1 MKKRKLVLVLT
12 AALIM
17 NCASYGSVTAMAE
30 EITEELVP
38 AGEEIIMEESGFSEE
53 ISLDPTD
60 PSEEMVSETDS
71 EETVAAIEAGIQ
83 ETEVQSETPS
93 AAEEEMEIL
102 TVEEVADADSEQ
114 ELFALEPTS
123 IDIQYGMF
131 QTTVKVDK
139 GKSAVLNIVAVA
151 KEGAALSYQWY
162 QYVASDSSDG
172 VWTAVEGA
180 TADSVTIPNV
190 QSDMSV
196 KCVITSSIPGSD
208 GSKSKEVVYSV
219 KTAFVDSGLAVD
231 GEVVKEDSEVDLT
244 KTLRVITGT
253 SVELSAKVHTNS
265 EKGLTYNWVQ
275 IQYDSESKKDVEIP
289 VGTGASY
296 TVPSVTQQLKYKMT
310 VDDGYHTAS
319 VTFTVTPDDRMSN
332 ISDLA
337 VGTQNTAT
345 VAAAGDKVL
354 FRIVP
359 SKTAMYVIYSV
370 TDQDTC
376 ANLYDSQW
384 NKLTNDDDSGEKN
397 NFGIKFPM
405 IAGETYYL
413 EAWFYNVKAT
423 DVGSF
428 GIMMQESA
436 SSKIVEVER
445 KAATCVE
452 NGYVVYYTGAYSVKS
467 GYSTSEK
474 STVQQTL
481 PVDPEAHS
489 YDDYTVVTPAT
500 ALASGTKTRTCKLCK
515 HVETVTI
522 EKLEPTITVNAK
534 KLVLQVKHSTTA
546 LKVTGLA
553 EGDYVK
559 SYKSSNKKI
568 VTVGK
573 KGKITAK
580 NEVGTA
586 KITITL
592 ASGLKKVVKVTVQ
605 KDRVK
610 TKKITNIPGGV
621 IIKKGYTMTLEP
633 KITPITTA
641 DKLTFSSSDKTIASV
656 SKKGVIKAKKK
667 GIVTITIKSGDVVKQ
682 MLVKVAKEIEQTEKT
697 DSK

>member
-1 MKKRKLVLVLT
+1 MKKRKLVLLLT
-12 AALIM
+12 AAMVL
-17 NCASYGSVTAMAE
+17 NCASYGSMTAMAE
-30 EITEELVP
+30 EITEGLIP
-38 AGEEIIMEESGFSEE
+38 AGEEIIVEESGFYEE
-53 ISLDPTD
+53 VSQNSIDS
-60 PSEEMVSETDS
+60 SEEMVPETDS
-71 EETVAAIEAGIQ
+71 EEAVVTGEEGMQEA
-83 ETEVQSETPS
+83 EVQSETPA

-102 TVEEVADADSEQ
+102 MVEEIAGTDSEL
-114 ELFALEPTS
+114 ELLALEPTS
-123 IDIQYGMF
+123 IDIKYGTF
-131 QTTVKVDK
+131 QTTVKVEK
-139 GKSAVLNIVAVA
+139 GQSASLNIVAEA
-151 KEGAALSYQWY
+151 KEGAALTYQWY
-162 QYVASDSSDG
+162 QYVASDSSSG
-172 VWTAVEGA
+172 EWTAIAGA

-196 KCVITSSIPGSD
+196 KCVVTSSVPGSD

-219 KTAFVDSGLAVD
+219 KTAFEDSGLAVD
-231 GEVVKEDSEVDLT
+231 GEVVTEDKEVKLT

-296 TVPSVTQQLKYKMT
+296 VIPSVTQELEYKMT

-319 VTFTVTPDDRMSN
+319 VTFTVIPDDRMN
-332 ISDLA
+332 HISDLVA
-337 VGTQNTAT
+337 GTQNTAT
-345 VAAAGDKVL
+345 ITTAGDKVL

-413 EAWFYNVKAT
+413 EAWFYNVKTT
-423 DVGSF
+423 DVGTF
-428 GIMMQESA
+428 GVMMQEAA

-467 GYSTSEK
+467 GYSTTEK

-481 PVDPEAHS
+481 PVDPNAHA

-500 ALASGTKTRTCKLCK
+500 ALASGTKTHTCKLCK
-515 HVETVTI
+515 HTETETI
-522 EKLEPTITVNAK
+522 AKLEPTITLNAK

-546 LKVTGLA
+546 LQVTGLA

-580 NEVGTA
+580 NKVGTA

-592 ASGLKKVVKVTVQ
+592 ASGLKREVKVTVQ
-605 KDRVK
+605 NERVR

-633 KITPITTA
+633 KITPITTE
-641 DKLTFSSSDKTIASV
+641 DKLTYTSSDKTIASV

-667 GIVTITIKSGDVVKQ
+667 GIVMITIRSGDVVKE
-682 MLVKVAKEIEQTEKT
+682 MVVKVAKKINQTEQTE
-697 DSK
+697 SK